1 MESLLDHLK
10 RTGRIQYVAPTKIA
24 KARSMFVNRGLNV
37 HHIAQALG
45 EKPAIIQRWVVT
57 FDWEEERE
65 RKIFDQFRKLSK
77 FRKSSKSLDERHDRI
92 AGSIESILESMLNDY
107 HNGKV
112 ELSPK
117 DLRQLVA
124 ILKDTQTIRRTAA
137 GLTTESKENRV
148 KISLDTP
155 ESIKAAQE
163 AIVDLVGGPSR
174 LKVEEKKVD
183 LLPAQDVEYEVV
195 ERKHE
200 GF

>member
-1 MESLLDHLK
+1 
-10 RTGRIQYVAPTKIA
+10 
-24 KARSMFVNRGLNV
+24 MFVNRGLNV